1 MFAWGRGLKQTR
13 ITLVNVNKT
22 LLSLDCVCLGL
33 MSFVFS
39 LNHKLIGHFSSNKTS
54 SQGWAA
60 ASYKVDPIEM
70 RFLLV

>member
-1 MFAWGRGLKQTR
+1 MFAWKGGLKQTH

-39 LNHKLIGHFSSNKTS
+39 LNHKLIGHFSWST
-54 SQGWAA
+54 GWAA